1 MRKLLIIFS
10 TALFL
15 LTGCSMAEHRSDSE
29 SVKQSSLQIDSSSKS
44 SGEVEITSRTLVG
57 DVQGVHHRDTVTY
70 QGKKIL
76 SLHMEMQTDLPQD
89 IALSYAELSPEE
101 MTTRIQ
107 EGIKQDPQIAELLA
121 IDGFKLVY
129 SVTAERK
136 FQTNVEMD
144 FQKLTKEQIDKISSK
159 KELGL
164 GDFKDFTP
172 ERVILGL
179 KMNGLKEE

>member
-1 MRKLLIIFS
+1 
-10 TALFL
+10 
-15 LTGCSMAEHRSDSE
+15 MAEHRSDSE

-89 IALSYAELSPEE
+89 IALSYVELSPEE